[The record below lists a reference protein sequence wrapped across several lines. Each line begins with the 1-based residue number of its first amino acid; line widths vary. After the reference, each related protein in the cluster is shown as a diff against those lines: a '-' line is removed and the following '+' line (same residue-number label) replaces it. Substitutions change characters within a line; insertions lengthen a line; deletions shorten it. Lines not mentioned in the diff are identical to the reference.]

1 MRCAAALAVG
11 LAACGGRPAD
21 LDGGAP
27 PTTDAA
33 VDGAAAV
40 GTWANPIVVPALP
53 ATVSGDTRLA
63 VETRAE
69 RYDCAPTID
78 ERGPEL
84 VYQLTLDAAT
94 VIAVEL
100 TAVEAG
106 ADVDVHLVR
115 TPAAAA
121 LATDCVIRDDR
132 GLVAD
137 LAAGTYWLAIDSY
150 AGGGAPAPGSFT
162 LTVTAATSTA
172 CLTNPIPACSAGDRP
187 DVNGAPTPPPG
198 LGGCPPGM
206 AAVAGFC
213 IDRWEAALVTADGR
227 GHSPYANP
235 GSAAVSAVS
244 APGVVP
250 QGYIDQLQAG
260 RACAA
265 AGKRLCTDAEW
276 LRACQG
282 SPATTFPYGPTRQPG
297 VCNDARA
304 CHPAI
309 QYFES
314 SDGTVFSM
322 IDHPCL
328 GQLPDGLARTGAHP
342 GCASADG
349 IVDLMGNLH
358 EWTAD
363 PAGTFRGGFFVD
375 TRVNGDGCLY
385 RTTAHDVR
393 HWDYSTGFR
402 CCADRP

>member
-1 MRCAAALAVG
+1 VRCAAALAVA
-11 LAACGGRPAD
+11 LAACGGGPAD
-21 LDGGAP
+21 PDGGAP

-53 ATVSGDTRLA
+53 ATVRGDTRLA

-84 VYQLTLDAAT
+84 VYQLTLDAPT

-115 TPAAAA
+115 TPATAA

-132 GLVAD
+132 ALVAD

-172 CLTNPIPACSAGDRP
+172 CLSNPIPACSAGDRP

-235 GSAAVSAVS
+235 GSAAVIAVS

-250 QGYIDQLQAG
+250 QGYINQTQAG
-260 RACAA
+260 RGVRRRRQAPVHRRRVAA
-265 AGKRLCTDAEW
+265 RVPGQPGHDLPLRPDPPARGVQRRPHLSPGDPVLRVERRLGVLDDRSSVPGPAPRRPGPHRRPPRLRLGRRHRRSHGQPARVDRGSRRHLPRRLLRRHPGKRRRLPVPDD
-276 LRACQG
+276 R
-282 SPATTFPYGPTRQPG
+282 PRRQP
-297 VCNDARA
+297 
-304 CHPAI
+304 
-309 QYFES
+309 
-314 SDGTVFSM
+314 
-322 IDHPCL
+322 L
-328 GQLPDGLARTGAHP
+328 GLLDGLSLLR
-342 GCASADG
+342 
-349 IVDLMGNLH
+349 
-358 EWTAD
+358 
-363 PAGTFRGGFFVD
+363 
-375 TRVNGDGCLY
+375 
-385 RTTAHDVR
+385 
-393 HWDYSTGFR
+393 
-402 CCADRP
+402 